1 MNFQVKSIILAT
13 TLLLLNTNSVQA
25 NWQFT
30 EWGMTAEQLKKVSP
44 VPIEGGDKCPV
55 NNSNRST
62 NKYDVKY
69 ASDWVAGDMIFIA
82 CYIFY
87 QEKLHAVNLYS
98 KQVDSESIIKG
109 LSQKYGR
116 PTQNDTLTKIGLI
129 NYLWDLPNEK
139 IEFQVFTLNDSNRTT
154 DYPYGIFYKT
164 KAGSNE
170 EAVQEKL

>member
-82 CYIFY
+82 CYI
-87 QEKLHAVNLYS
+87 LYS
-98 KQVDSESIIKG
+98 SFIFILTFEF
-109 LSQKYGR
+109 L
-116 PTQNDTLTKIGLI
+116 QNWMVLAFRHHVFNNF
-129 NYLWDLPNEK
+129 NY
-139 IEFQVFTLNDSNRTT
+139 FC
-154 DYPYGIFYKT
+154 
-164 KAGSNE
+164 
-170 EAVQEKL
+170 